1 MAIVSCGEL
10 ALAASDSGLA
20 IPSLVLVLVGLV
32 LVLVAKMRA
41 LVQCLLVESSA
52 ESYRHSLCT
61 NLHLI
66 SPPENKTISYL
77 TIRLDAIVP

>member
-41 LVQCLLVESSA
+41 RSGSMLASG
-52 ESYRHSLCT
+52 
-61 NLHLI
+61 
-66 SPPENKTISYL
+66 
-77 TIRLDAIVP
+77 IVSRKL